1 MLSSTSRM
9 LAVIL
14 LVIPGG
20 LATYG
25 FILMKRALFVA
36 MGPPTF
42 PWFTFVIGMLLFFG
56 GVAFVG
62 GWIFYRDRK
71 RNYVSP
77 RFREKK
83 QSRKKQP

>member
-1 MLSSTSRM
+1 MPSSSSRM

-25 FILMKRALFVA
+25 FILMKRAVFVA

-42 PWFTFVIGMLLFFG
+42 PWIPFVLGMLLFFG
-56 GVAFVG
+56 GIAFVG

-71 RNYVSP
+71 RNYVAP

-83 QSRKKQP
+83 QRRAKQP